1 MDILEEIRTAIST
14 FDPELAKNEDDGV
27 EGSDEEDKDINQD
40 NYQDAIDSAV
50 DPEDLNFSMDPLF
63 DGDDDEEEEEV
74 EQINIPQKDYEENP
88 IQVDDVVKKV
98 TRDDLTGKVLAVGEL
113 VEVEWTPDLIT
124 LEYPEELIHA
134 EDEEEEDQKL
144 NSLAEN
150 PPLPVESPNA

>member
-14 FDPELAKNEDDGV
+14 FDPELAKNEDDSV
-27 EGSDEEDKDINQD
+27 EDSDEEDKDINQD

-150 PPLPVESPNA
+150 PPLPVESPNV

>member
-27 EGSDEEDKDINQD
+27 ESSDEEDKDINQD

-150 PPLPVESPNA
+150 PPLPVESPNV

>member
-134 EDEEEEDQKL
+134 EDEEEDQKL

-150 PPLPVESPNA
+150 PPLPVESPNV